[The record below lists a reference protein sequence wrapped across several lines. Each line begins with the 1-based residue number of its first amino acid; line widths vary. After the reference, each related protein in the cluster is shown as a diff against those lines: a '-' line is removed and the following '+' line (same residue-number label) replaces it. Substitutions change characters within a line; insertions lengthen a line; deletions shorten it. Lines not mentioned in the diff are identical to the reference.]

1 MGPRPTD
8 PSFSPLPRADGRQSA
23 HSPCVGW
30 AATGDGRYRAHEPA
44 TPSKGP
50 GLRAYLRSVHQA
62 YRKRDMLTHFHELNM
77 FFPRVF
83 GTTVIDRFPPEGLG
97 PRTFNVQVATQ
108 GTV

>member
-1 MGPRPTD
+1 
-8 PSFSPLPRADGRQSA
+8 
-23 HSPCVGW
+23 
-30 AATGDGRYRAHEPA
+30 
-44 TPSKGP
+44 
-50 GLRAYLRSVHQA
+50 
-62 YRKRDMLTHFHELNM
+62 MLTHFHELNM